1 MQSIASRRAFVR
13 HIAVGIPV
21 IATTSF
27 PSVAHGVDAARHDG
41 MTLPPALDSMLRD
54 MARIHNQL
62 RRRAPTAADARA
74 ISAHVR
80 LVATHQLQANRD
92 TALHTAIR
100 TVLDREGREALTR
113 REPDL
118 LAMRRELT
126 DFGFDLPAG
135 APPAISRDAREAAL
149 DRLMQGGLTHLYV
162 DSAMTLDSLTAEFE
176 LAAGADACT
185 TLAEMAATLEAMAAV
200 LCVMAIAIPILAPDC
215 FAATAVLATI
225 KMMFY
230 LLQC

>member
-13 HIAVGIPV
+13 HIAVGIPI
-21 IATTSF
+21 IATTSL
-27 PSVAHGVDAARHDG
+27 PSVAHGIDTARPDG

-62 RRRAPTAADARA
+62 RRRRPTAADARA

-92 TALHTAIR
+92 IALHTAIR
-100 TVLDREGREALTR
+100 TALDRDGREALTR

-118 LAMRRELT
+118 LTMRRELT
-126 DFGFDLPAG
+126 AFGFDLPPG

-162 DSAMTLDSLTAEFE
+162 DSAMALESLTAEFE
-176 LAAGADACT
+176 VAEGAACT